1 MLTGIKRIKGLGV
14 FGDFTAPNDLPS
26 FARYNIIY
34 GVNGSGKTTLSR
46 LFAVLNTGAHPEFA
60 SLEYALDSQSGAL
73 THDQPYA
80 RKVRVFNADYV
91 EANIAQF
98 EGPLRHILI
107 IGEDNKAL
115 AEEAAAEKT
124 LHDERTRGVAA
135 AQAAAGKLET
145 DKGKVF
151 SAIAKTIGEATS
163 GSTLRSYRKPDAE
176 AAFAKVQTFAK
187 LDEASLEACR
197 STLHQEQLDTIKTPE
212 LPPPHLDPD
221 APLAGTFADVA
232 AGLPAAIAALL
243 TRSAQAGALRRLVE
257 EPAIARWVEEGINLH
272 RQHDSSSCEFC
283 NQPLPPDR
291 MARLAEH
298 FGVEDQRLKTD
309 IEVAA
314 RTVRALADGLAALAL
329 PSRTAFYGEIRGAFD
344 AAVETVERCRD
355 ALTRE
360 LEEAAALLEEK
371 LLYRATSYERNVVLN
386 PAPLEAALK
395 KVAAIIANHNDKS
408 ADFERMRSEAR
419 KAIEIHYLST
429 IVDQVQ
435 EHENQIAAQQTLV
448 TRLTEGAEDLPDPR
462 SLAALR
468 DSYEAKQAKISS
480 EHAGGAALTERLKT
494 FLGRTDLRFESGTD
508 GYHVQRRGKP
518 AKHLSEGEK
527 TAIAFLYF
535 IVQLGDQDFNLS
547 EGVVVVDDPI
557 SSMDSASIYQA
568 FSFLKN
574 AVKDARQVFVMTHN
588 FDFLK
593 LLLNWV
599 SHFKKT
605 DKSFYMVNC
614 TESGASR
621 DAVLKP
627 LDPLLRDHPTEYCYL
642 FKLLHDFKSDG
653 TIVASYH
660 IPNVARKVL
669 ETFLEF
675 QRPHGRNLHAQLE
688 AVDFDP
694 HKKTAI
700 YKFANDLS
708 HFTGKGF
715 DPALVAETQKNVT
728 YLLEMIKAIA
738 PQHYESLVKLSTA
751 A

>member
-1 MLTGIKRIKGLGV
+1 MLTAVRKIKGLGV
-14 FGDFTAPNDLPS
+14 FGDFAAPNDLPS

-34 GVNGSGKTTLSR
+34 GENGSGKTTLSR
-46 LFAVLNTGAHPEFA
+46 LFAVLDTGTHPEFA
-60 SLEYALDSQSGAL
+60 GLEYALDSQSGAL
-73 THDQPYA
+73 THDHPYA

-91 EANIAQF
+91 EANIGQF
-98 EGPLRHILI
+98 QGPLRHILI
-107 IGEDNKAL
+107 IGEGNKAL
-115 AEEAAAEKT
+115 AEEAAAEKA
-124 LHDERTRGVAA
+124 LHDERTRAVAA
-135 AQAAAGKLET
+135 AQAAAVKIET
-145 DKGKVF
+145 DKGKIF

-187 LDEASLEACR
+187 LDEASLEAHR
-197 STLHQEQLDTIKTPE
+197 ATVHQEQLDTIRAPE
-212 LPPPHLDPD
+212 LPTPPHDSD
-221 APLAGTFADVA
+221 APPPGTFADVA
-232 AGLPAAIAALL
+232 AALPAAIAALL
-243 TRSAQAGALRRLVE
+243 ARTAQAGALRRLVE
-257 EPAIARWVEEGINLH
+257 EPAIARWVEEGVALH
-272 RQHDSSSCEFC
+272 RQHGSGRCEFC
-283 NQPLPPDR
+283 DQPLPADR

-309 IEVAA
+309 IEAA
-314 RTVRALADGLAALAL
+314 GRTARALADGLAALAL
-329 PSRTAFYGEIRGAFD
+329 PARTALYGELRGDFD
-344 AAVETVERCRD
+344 AAVERVERCRD
-355 ALTRE
+355 ALARE
-360 LEEAAALLEEK
+360 LGAAAALLEQK
-371 LLYRATSYERNVVLN
+371 LLHRATSYDRDVALD
-386 PAPLEAALK
+386 PAPLVAALTALDAI
-395 KVAAIIANHNDKS
+395 VARHNAKT
-408 ADFERMRSEAR
+408 ADFERARSEAR
-419 KAIEIHYLST
+419 KAIELHYLST
-429 IVDQVQ
+429 IVDQVR
-435 EHENQIAAQQTLV
+435 EHERQIAAQQAVV
-448 TRLTEGAEDLPDPR
+448 TRLTDGAADLADPR
-462 SLAALR
+462 GLAALK
-468 DSYEAKQAKISS
+468 DSYEAKQAKVSS

-494 FLGRTDLRFESGTD
+494 FLGRTDLRFESGAD
-508 GYHVQRRGKP
+508 GYHVQRRGRP
-518 AKHLSEGEK
+518 AKRLSEGEK
-527 TAIAFLYF
+527 TAIAYLYF
-535 IVQLGDQDFNLS
+535 IVQLGDQDFDLA
-547 EGVVVVDDPI
+547 EGVVVIDDPI

-574 AVKDARQVFVMTHN
+574 AVKDARQVFVLTHN

-599 SHFKKT
+599 SHFKRA
-605 DKSFYMVNC
+605 DKSFYMVIC

-675 QRPHGRNLHAQLE
+675 QRPHERTLHAQLE

-715 DPALVAETQKNVT
+715 DPALVAETQKNVA
-728 YLLEMIKAIA
+728 YLLEMVRAVA
-738 PQHYESLVKLSTA
+738 PQHYESLEKLGA
-751 A
+751 AA